1 MRLLYFAAVFKL
13 VGDEVRA
20 REEVQKHIARDHA
33 LIKRQ
38 AGRVLAEIHRQLAAA
53 DLGAELLDVQ
63 HAEWVERFNA
73 ERSFIGIHP
82 LTDGL

>member
-1 MRLLYFAAVFKL
+1 MANRPADLLNAPERPAERRGKTFAVFKL

-53 DLGAELLDVQ
+53 DFRAELLDVQ
-63 HAEWVERFNA
+63 HTEGVE
-73 ERSFIGIHP
+73 
-82 LTDGL
+82 